1 MRLRYIVRDDC
12 GRVIDLVRLQSN
24 KAQSLI
30 DGKQSVFF
38 KGLEPRTDGTRPVT
52 FEIGGG
58 NADDGYWQ
66 NTIAGDLNRI
76 RNKRKRTKPRKS
88 VPITEELKAD
98 IVQRRFDKGQKI
110 AYIAKKVGVSQ
121 TTVSRN
127 LRQQKKAPTVHR
139 NDGGRT
145 HCSAIRVI
153 TSVWLLLT

>member
-38 KGLEPRTDGTRPVT
+38 RGLEPRTDGTRPVT
-52 FEIGGG
+52 FEVGGG
-58 NADDGYWQ
+58 NADDGFWQ

-76 RNKRKRTKPRKS
+76 RNKRKQTKPRKS
-88 VPITEELKAD
+88 VPITDDIKAD

-110 AYIAKKVGVSQ
+110 AYIAKKAGVSE
-121 TTVSRN
+121 TTVSRI
-127 LRQQKKAPTVHR
+127 LREWKGAAHTNYSQGGEVH
-139 NDGGRT
+139 G
-145 HCSAIRVI
+145 
-153 TSVWLLLT
+153 